1 MTPYPLLITSD
12 AEADIED
19 VVAWYQ
25 GISAGLDAEFT
36 RALEVCF
43 WAIRRNPDLYPVVH
57 KNVHRAL
64 LRKFP
69 YAVFYFVFD
78 DTVVILACFH
88 MKRDP
93 RDWQSRV

>member
-19 VVAWYQ
+19 AVAWYQ
-25 GISAGLDAEFT
+25 SISAGLDAEFT
-36 RALEVCF
+36 RVLEACF
-43 WAIRRNPDLYPVVH
+43 WAIRRNPDIYPVVH

-69 YAVFYFVFD
+69 YAIFYFVFD

-93 RDWQSRV
+93 QDWQSRV

>member
-19 VVAWYQ
+19 AVAWYQ
-25 GISAGLDAEFT
+25 SLNPGLDTEFT
-36 RALEVCF
+36 RALEACF
-43 WAIRRNPDLYPVVH
+43 WSMRRNPDLYPVAQ
-57 KNVHRAL
+57 KNVRRAL

-78 DTVVILACFH
+78 ETIVILACFH
-88 MKRDP
+88 MRRDP
-93 RDWQSRV
+93 QDWQSRI